1 MIKLGEGVV
10 NYPED
15 VAVDRNGVVY
25 TAARDGWIMRLQNNG
40 TWENWK
46 LIRSQTLLGMT
57 ATKEKNNLIVCDSD
71 KVRQLSS
78 FVA

>member
-1 MIKLGEGVV
+1 M

-40 TWENWK
+40 TWQNWK
-46 LIRSQTLLGMT
+46 LIHSQTLLRIT
-57 ATKEKNNLIVCDSD
+57 TTKEKNNLIVCDSD